1 MTNTIKKIQEC
12 AEQLRSAVLELNKE
26 QIQKTT
32 FFSNCIHVPT
42 KSDISIDIVLGDGPV
57 EISCN
62 FFATNEE
69 LKKLSTLL

>member
-32 FFSNCIHVPT
+32 FSNRIHVPT

-57 EISCN
+57 EISCI